1 MDTGRETD
9 LEVASTQ
16 VALLRREGERSSSSF
31 PSSFLSC
38 EWGGANQTRVCSEW
52 RRVSLN
58 RLRYR
63 KEVNSR
69 DLEEGWE
76 QTWTGWSRERTA
88 EIVPAGTGLAPLL
101 GMKETA
107 VRARSLLRRKV
118 LDLKWLDLG
127 LFQLYY
133 DAKQYAFSR
142 NSTLKFWFFS
152 SVSCGMILSGDA
164 GQQQCDVSVMQS
176 WGYQQVF
183 YSVLCC
189 QRCFTSMLQTF
200 FRPCAGFQLCSLTL
214 GTHTTIFFTF
224 RIVFNKLHEIFH
236 TLLWNKL
243 CVRYICPSVG

>member
-164 GQQQCDVSVMQS
+164 GQQQCDASVMQS

-183 YSVLCC
+183 ILQCTVLPAL
-189 QRCFTSMLQTF
+189 FYFNASNILQAVCRLSAMFINTGYPYNHF
-200 FRPCAGFQLCSLTL
+200 FYFQDS
-214 GTHTTIFFTF
+214 IQ
-224 RIVFNKLHEIFH
+224 
-236 TLLWNKL
+236 
-243 CVRYICPSVG
+243 